1 MNLIHSL
8 EIIPGKIVNAISP
21 DKIIVLGYIDK
32 HRRRFSI
39 FDNSFTEINYPEE
52 INLLVIADCSNIDR
66 SNVLDMLEQRCKA
79 LCRLTIIWLSPA
91 AFNNQLEQNTPFA
104 IRALQSGT
112 ILYQKWQPADH
123 IQTAINKKTETQV
136 DKSELFPWYERS
148 QIFSQMAGVQFRF
161 GNYGM
166 AAFCIHQ
173 AVEQLLIML
182 FMNITGFRYGLH
194 NLDRMLCILRFHN
207 DEAANV
213 FSKETSQGRDR
224 LFILRKIYISYRYH
238 SDVII
243 SKDDIDY
250 FFCELNKLQ
259 QMADRV
265 FYSKRYLGTEIY

>member
-1 MNLIHSL
+1 MNLNPIL
-8 EIIPGKIVNAISP
+8 ETILSKIVNTISP

-32 HRRRFSI
+32 HRKRFSI
-39 FDNSFTEINYPEE
+39 FDHSFSEINDPEDM
-52 INLLVIADCSNIDR
+52 NLLVIADCSNIDR
-66 SNVLDMLEQRCKA
+66 NNVLDMLEQRCKT
-79 LCRLTIIWLSPA
+79 LCRLAIIWVSPA

-123 IQTAINKKTETQV
+123 IQTAINKKTETQA

-161 GNYGM
+161 GNFGM

-182 FMNITGFRYGLH
+182 FANITGFRYGLH

-207 DEAANV
+207 DEAASV
-213 FSKETSQGRDR
+213 FSKETSQERDR
-224 LFILRKIYISYRYH
+224 LLLLRKTYISYRYH
-238 SDVII
+238 SDII
-243 SKDDIDY
+243 IGKDDINYY
-250 FFCELNKLQ
+250 FSELNKLQ
-259 QMADRV
+259 QMADQV
-265 FYSKRYLGTEIY
+265 FYFREVQKTETY